1 MTRIEENT
9 KTKEEKKCKFNLHPC
24 TMKRFVG
31 FSKGLVDQR
40 GIRFL
45 LGSNGLGMGKKRNY

>member
-1 MTRIEENT
+1 MTLIGENT
-9 KTKEEKKCKFNLHPC
+9 KIKKAKKCKFNVHPC
-24 TMKRFVG
+24 TTKRSVG